1 MNEIISYTIANTNMV
16 TGQIVPGQTINI
28 SCPLD
33 ATGNTPQALLFQS
46 TDWLEVYVYSSGK
59 QVGLIHVNGMLS
71 VICPNNVTKILLE
84 NRHSTVP
91 LIYYITPLDGF

>member
-1 MNEIISYTIANTNMV
+1 MNEIISYAIANTNMV
-16 TGQIVPGQTINI
+16 TGQIAPGQAINI
-28 SCPLD
+28 TCPLD

-46 TDWLEVYVYSSGK
+46 TDWLEVYIYSGGR
-59 QVGLIHVNGMLS
+59 QVSLIHVNGVFS
-71 VICPNNVTKILLE
+71 AVCPNNVTKISLE